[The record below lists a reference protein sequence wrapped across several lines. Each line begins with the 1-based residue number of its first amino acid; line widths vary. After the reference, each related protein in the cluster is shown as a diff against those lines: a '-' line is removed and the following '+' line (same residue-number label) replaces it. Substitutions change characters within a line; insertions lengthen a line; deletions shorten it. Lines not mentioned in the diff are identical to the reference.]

1 MSASFIHIR
10 RQYDFRSIE
19 IGRWVTEAERDRAA
33 VRFHNALV
41 TLMHTLSVPEEVISL
56 KGSLG
61 LQYGI
66 GGQLGVC
73 AHYIP
78 ATRQLALAKNAGA
91 GSLAHEWFHAFDH
104 YIASKVFPK
113 AGPQAFASA
122 QWLSDQSF
130 KPHSLTTRLFRC
142 FEAILL
148 NEDGT
153 RPSALFRASQ
163 AADQSQQT
171 LYWAR
176 PEEVCARAFEAFIE
190 DRAPRDSFLVR
201 GTRGSE
207 EARVGLYP
215 AGAERERIANAFR
228 DYFSNLGRA
237 LGCVASTGM
246 KPYCGTYS
254 RYPAD
259 A

>member
-1 MSASFIHIR
+1 MSISFIHIR
-10 RQYDFRSIE
+10 RQYDFRNIE

-33 VRFHNALV
+33 GRFHDALV
-41 TLMHTLSVPEEVISL
+41 ALMGTLQVPEQVISL
-56 KGSLG
+56 KSSLG

-104 YIASKVFPK
+104 YIASKVFVQP
-113 AGPQAFASA
+113 PRQAFASA
-122 QWLSDQSF
+122 LWLDSQAF
-130 KPHSLTTRLFRC
+130 KPHPLNTRLFRC

-153 RPSALFRASQ
+153 RPSALFEASQ
-163 AADQSQQT
+163 RVDNQQQS

-176 PEEVCARAFEAFIE
+176 PEELCARAFEAFVE
-190 DRAPRDSFLVR
+190 DRAPRNTFLVK
-201 GTRGSE
+201 GSRGSE
-207 EARVGLYP
+207 EARLGLYP
-215 AGAERERIANAFR
+215 EGNQRDRIAEAFSA
-228 DYFSNLGRA
+228 YFLA
-237 LGCVASTGM
+237 LGQALARVPPTGG
-246 KPYCGTYS
+246 KPH
-254 RYPAD
+254 
-259 A
+259 